1 MICKKGP
8 FHSFPKGEKNQ
19 ERRLKW
25 MQNSGNEDLL
35 SLSLASLDS
44 KFVCGGHFS
53 SDSYSNKQISRLKAN
68 ALPTENLLDVFT
80 DEVMLGVLGHD
91 ECLRNVNVV
100 SASSG
105 CSVSCSSRVESNY
118 VSLITPNDDVIGV
131 VRKNIWRSCCFVGCE
146 SDGSHRVLHQF
157 PKLYCNGQVDM
168 VNVEKLRAWAEASG
182 NEALLNVPSSELC
195 KKYFA
200 CSSHFNSNCYF
211 NNSKESKKLRVDARP
226 TDNIVSKLSSEQ
238 MLKFPV
244 WDSNIID
251 IDVVDENVVNDGA
264 VNRCVSVNYFDPYQK
279 KFEDHMRGGVWLTC
293 DNCNEKFL
301 HRGRRKKKCIHTPDV
316 CNSLSREN
324 NMDPGEM
331 PDILKGLSYV
341 EEQLIARIHPVVS
354 LYKIKGQ
361 QMAYSGNVINFPQNV
376 KAFAKVLP
384 HKVSDLAN
392 IITVRTSNAMTP
404 KEFHVRGSKVLEA
417 LKWLQKNNKY
427 YQDIEISLE
436 NVSSLPVDGNVYDA
450 ITSMQSSSMD
460 EEEAGIEFESDDK
473 CIRLA

>member
-1 MICKKGP
+1 
-8 FHSFPKGEKNQ
+8 
-19 ERRLKW
+19 
-25 MQNSGNEDLL
+25 
-35 SLSLASLDS
+35 
-44 KFVCGGHFS
+44 
-53 SDSYSNKQISRLKAN
+53 
-68 ALPTENLLDVFT
+68 
-80 DEVMLGVLGHD
+80 
-91 ECLRNVNVV
+91 
-100 SASSG
+100 
-105 CSVSCSSRVESNY
+105 
-118 VSLITPNDDVIGV
+118 
-131 VRKNIWRSCCFVGCE
+131 
-146 SDGSHRVLHQF
+146 
-157 PKLYCNGQVDM
+157 
-168 VNVEKLRAWAEASG
+168 
-182 NEALLNVPSSELC
+182 
-195 KKYFA
+195 
-200 CSSHFNSNCYF
+200 
-211 NNSKESKKLRVDARP
+211 
-226 TDNIVSKLSSEQ
+226 

-460 EEEAGIEFESDDK
+460 EEEAGIEFESDDVCEDNVTESCVPAACVPTQNDSIRNVLDWPEMDNVPINEFK
-473 CIRLA
+473 CEGYIAQAFPSADLRGFKFKTETLRCS

>member
-1 MICKKGP
+1 MAEKEVNLSDRVAEVGDGVCEVLETAESDVTIPSLNNMQRRKCCYKMCLENMICKKGP

-168 VNVEKLRAWAEASG
+168 VNVEK
-182 NEALLNVPSSELC
+182 
-195 KKYFA
+195 
-200 CSSHFNSNCYF
+200 
-211 NNSKESKKLRVDARP
+211 
-226 TDNIVSKLSSEQ
+226 
-238 MLKFPV
+238 
-244 WDSNIID
+244 
-251 IDVVDENVVNDGA
+251 
-264 VNRCVSVNYFDPYQK
+264 
-279 KFEDHMRGGVWLTC
+279 
-293 DNCNEKFL
+293 
-301 HRGRRKKKCIHTPDV
+301 
-316 CNSLSREN
+316 
-324 NMDPGEM
+324 
-331 PDILKGLSYV
+331 
-341 EEQLIARIHPVVS
+341 
-354 LYKIKGQ
+354 
-361 QMAYSGNVINFPQNV
+361 
-376 KAFAKVLP
+376 
-384 HKVSDLAN
+384 
-392 IITVRTSNAMTP
+392 
-404 KEFHVRGSKVLEA
+404 
-417 LKWLQKNNKY
+417 
-427 YQDIEISLE
+427 
-436 NVSSLPVDGNVYDA
+436 
-450 ITSMQSSSMD
+450 
-460 EEEAGIEFESDDK
+460 
-473 CIRLA
+473 